1 MSIFRFKQFSVT
13 NERSAMKVNTDGVL
27 LGAIVQLRRE
37 DRKILDVGTGTGP
50 VALMLAQRKAAMRDD
65 IIGTEKEGWTVEG
78 IDIDEAS
85 AAEAAANFTA
95 SPWAAHLQAL
105 ESDFNAFA
113 AKEERFDLIVS
124 NPPYFD
130 QSLQNPEERR
140 SNARHTNSLSY
151 REILEYAGTYL
162 NPGGRVAFVLPKEV
176 EKDLL
181 RYARMCGLGLE
192 RITRV
197 RTVPRKPASRIIAE
211 FTPGRI
217 EVPEENLLTIQDGGT
232 SIRPGV
238 HSAMIREA
246 GFRGTV
252 LTLVFLSRPRPHILA

>member
-1 MSIFRFKQFSVT
+1 MSVFRFKQFSVT

-27 LGAIVQLRRE
+27 LGALVGLRQE
-37 DRKILDVGTGTGP
+37 DCRLLDVGTGTGTI
-50 VALMLAQRKAAMRDD
+50 ALMLAQRKAALMDGG
-65 IIGTEKEGWTVEG
+65 IGKEKKEWQVKG
-78 IDIDEAS
+78 IDIDKAS
-85 AAEAAANFTA
+85 AEEAAMNFAA
-95 SPWAAHLQAL
+95 SPWAAHLQAM

-130 QSLQNPEERR
+130 QSLQNPEERK

-151 REILEYAGTYL
+151 RELLDYAGQHL
-162 NPGGRVAFVLPKEV
+162 NSGGRIAFVLPKEA

-192 RITRV
+192 SITRV
-197 RTVPRKPASRIIAE
+197 RTVPRKPASRIITE

-232 SIRPGV
+232 YTEEYLRLM
-238 HSAMIREA
+238 HEFYLFA
-246 GFRGTV
+246 
-252 LTLVFLSRPRPHILA
+252 